1 MAKGKVSVNITKKE
15 FQYIDG
21 ATGEELTP
29 EQIAQKYGKG
39 VKITK

>member
-29 EQIAQKYGKG
+29 EANSPEKYGKG
-39 VKITK
+39 VKDN